1 MEKQTFR
8 ETLLE
13 MFGGSETQRGIK
25 LGLLAGFLTLFILF
39 GSGAL
44 LNKTSDTVNF
54 DTGQIAPLIIDFV
67 TGMLALFVGIFLA
80 YYSGQIAPEVKSGDV
95 GRAGL
100 LSGAITMMLV
110 WAGQTIYGLVSAA
123 QASTGVQLNGF
134 LQNTILH
141 GIAYFVFGGLFGW
154 YGARSAARRARS
166 ILSPASSPVIS
177 SSPGTGLSIVS
188 AGASHPSTL
197 AQDSTPKLLSEPAQ
211 HEAPPSTLEGQPV
224 FDVETTD
231 AHGEMQS

>member
-1 MEKQTFR
+1 MEKQSFR

-25 LGLLAGFLTLFILF
+25 LGLLAGFLALFILF

-67 TGMLALFVGIFLA
+67 TGMLALFVGILLA
-80 YYSGQIAPEVKSGDV
+80 YYSGQIAPEVRSGDA
-95 GRAGL
+95 GKAGL
-100 LSGAITMMLV
+100 LSGAITMMLF

-166 ILSPASSPVIS
+166 ILSPSSSQVLSSPS
-177 SSPGTGLSIVS
+177 TTLSIVS
-188 AGASHPSTL
+188 ASPSNPSIS
-197 AQDSTPKLLSEPAQ
+197 AQDTAAKRLSETAQ
-211 HEAPPSTLEGQPV
+211 HEAPPPPLEGQYV
-224 FDVETTD
+224 FDAETTD
-231 AHGEMQS
+231 EQEGTQS

>member
-13 MFGGSETQRGIK
+13 MFGGSETQRGVK
-25 LGLLAGFLTLFILF
+25 LGLLAGFLALFILF

-80 YYSGQIAPEVKSGDV
+80 YYSGQIAPEVRSGDA
-95 GRAGL
+95 GKAGL
-100 LSGAITMMLV
+100 LSGALTMVLFWV
-110 WAGQTIYGLVSAA
+110 GQTIYGLVSAA
-123 QASTGVQLNGF
+123 QGSTGVQLNGF

-154 YGARSAARRARS
+154 YGARLAARRARS
-166 ILSPASSPVIS
+166 ILSPSNGPTLLPSS
-177 SSPGTGLSIVS
+177 GTSLSILS
-188 AGASHPSTL
+188 AGTAHPSIP
-197 AQDSTPKLLSEPAQ
+197 AQDTTPKLASGPAQ
-211 HEAPPSTLEGQPV
+211 HEAPPTTLEGQYV
-224 FDVETTD
+224 FDAETTD
-231 AHGEMQS
+231 AQEGTQS

>member
-25 LGLLAGFLTLFILF
+25 LGLLAGFLALFILF

-44 LNKTSDTVNF
+44 LNKTSDTVNL
-54 DTGQIAPLIIDFV
+54 DTGQITPLIISFGS
-67 TGMLALFVGIFLA
+67 GMLTLFVGILLA
-80 YYSGQIAPEVKSGDV
+80 YYSGLSAPEVKSGDA

-100 LSGAITMMLV
+100 LSGAITMMLF
-110 WAGQTIYGLVSAA
+110 WIGQTIYGLVSAA
-123 QASTGVQLNGF
+123 QSSTGVQLNTF

-141 GIAYFVFGGLFGW
+141 AIAYFVFGGLFGW
-154 YGARSAARRARS
+154 WGARSAARRSRS
-166 ILSPASSPVIS
+166 ILSPSSNQALS
-177 SSPGTGLSIVS
+177 SSPATTLSILS
-188 AGASHPSTL
+188 PGASTSTTS
-197 AQDSTPKLLSEPAQ
+197 AQDTTSKLLSEAAQ
-211 HEAPPSTLEGQPV
+211 QEAPSFTPEGQPA
-224 FDVETTD
+224 FGAETTD

>member
-25 LGLLAGFLTLFILF
+25 LGMLAGFLALFILF

-54 DTGQIAPLIIDFV
+54 DTGQIAPLIIAFV

-80 YYSGQIAPEVKSGDV
+80 YYSGQIAPEVRSGDA
-95 GRAGL
+95 GKAGL
-100 LSGAITMMLV
+100 LSGALTMVLFWV
-110 WAGQTIYGLVSAA
+110 GQTIYGLVSAA

-154 YGARSAARRARS
+154 WGARAAARRARS
-166 ILSPASSPVIS
+166 ILSPSSGPVLS
-177 SSPGTGLSIVS
+177 SSPATTLSILS
-188 AGASHPSTL
+188 PGASTTPTP
-197 AQDSTPKLLSEPAQ
+197 AQDTTSKLLSEPAQ
-211 HEAPPSTLEGQPV
+211 HAAPPPPLEGQPA
-224 FDVETTD
+224 FGAETTD
-231 AHGEMQS
+231 AQEGMQS